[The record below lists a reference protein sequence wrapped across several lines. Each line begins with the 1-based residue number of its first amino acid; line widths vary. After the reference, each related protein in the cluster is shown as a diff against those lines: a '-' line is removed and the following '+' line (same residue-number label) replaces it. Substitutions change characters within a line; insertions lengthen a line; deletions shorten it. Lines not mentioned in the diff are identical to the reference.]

1 MSCEC
6 GHHHHGHGPA
16 IGAPRGCYARGQG
29 HMPLGPRL
37 AWGDLGPSSSARDRV
52 CAWEPRPRQ
61 ARGGHVG
68 GFRRMFA
75 KREGRIAWLEE
86 CLVALQAEAHAVR
99 EYLADLR
106 AESGLAEPQQDD

>member
-1 MSCEC
+1 
-6 GHHHHGHGPA
+6 
-16 IGAPRGCYARGQG
+16 
-29 HMPLGPRL
+29 
-37 AWGDLGPSSSARDRV
+37 
-52 CAWEPRPRQ
+52 
-61 ARGGHVG
+61 
-68 GFRRMFA
+68 MFA